1 MPDAVPEPAATN
13 DGTDAAM
20 TVSTDTRARCAVL
33 ESAAALHDLH
43 DELAELADRPGA
55 TSSIVQHPDWLQFEL
70 ESRGDA
76 AAPYVVVARNPD
88 GRIVGYAP
96 FLAVRQSARIALGGR
111 HVTLYRGRI
120 LRLLGSC
127 VVALPHERAQA
138 QDMIAEALAR
148 DRAVK
153 VILIQETVL
162 PNPLAH
168 ALSRARRGFASVP
181 SNLLDQ
187 VNWSIAPQP
196 SLAVYL
202 ENLGS
207 RRKKLGYALRNV
219 YKKLGKEAQLRI
231 FEAPEQVD
239 DYCRLM
245 NQLYAKSWH
254 ATKQGIDWELPAR
267 RALFTTLARQQ
278 RLVGHMLMRGPQPV
292 AYVHGYR
299 LGGRYL
305 FDSTGYDEEFAA
317 LGVGSALIF
326 GAIQDLIE
334 RHPADTIDFGYGDNQ
349 YKRVLATDQA
359 PCGSLYLVRGTI
371 VRVRF
376 SLIAPLRMLYRWL
389 HRARGR
395 IRSARRPRS
404 ESAAL
409 SS

>member
-1 MPDAVPEPAATN
+1 MTNSSNARAQCVAV
-13 DGTDAAM
+13 
-20 TVSTDTRARCAVL
+20 

-43 DELAELADRPGA
+43 DELAKLAERPGT

-70 ESRGDA
+70 DSRGAA
-76 AAPYVVVARNPD
+76 AAPYVVIARNPD
-88 GRIVGYAP
+88 GRVVGYAP
-96 FLAVRQSARIALGGR
+96 FLAVRHPTRIAVGDR
-111 HVTLYRGRI
+111 YITLYRGRV

-127 VVALPHERAQA
+127 VVALPHERQ
-138 QDMIAEALAR
+138 QTENMIAEALAH
-148 DRAVK
+148 DHAIK

-168 ALSRARRGFASVP
+168 ALSRASHGFASVP

-187 VNWSIAPQP
+187 INWSIAPQP
-196 SLAVYL
+196 SVAVYVG
-202 ENLGS
+202 NLGS

-219 YKKLGKEAQLRI
+219 YKKLGKEAQLCI
-231 FEAPEQVD
+231 FEEPEQVD

-254 ATKQGIDWELPAR
+254 ATKQSIDWELPAR
-267 RALFTTLARQQ
+267 RALFLTLARQQ
-278 RLVGHMLMRGPQPV
+278 RLVGHLLMLGSRPI

-326 GAIQDLIE
+326 GSIQDLIE

-359 PCGSLYLVRGTI
+359 PCGSLYLVRGPI
-371 VRVRF
+371 ARARF

-389 HRARGR
+389 HRVHSRA
-395 IRSARRPRS
+395 RSANANIALGRRSPQ
-404 ESAAL
+404 AGL
-409 SS
+409 GP